1 VVVIK
6 CSWTELCQLCFFLV
20 DDTDKDPRIYFPG
33 FIYQGLEDITVLTSS
48 DVPSQARV
56 CNVPTLAF
64 LLSAVCRRYTRD
76 KRALPSE
83 LVDIII
89 SHLAAD
95 SQVPLG
101 ISREDAE
108 KRRRT
113 LMEDRKVQT
122 KNVNGVSL
130 HLYNH

>member
-1 VVVIK
+1 
-6 CSWTELCQLCFFLV
+6 
-20 DDTDKDPRIYFPG
+20 
-33 FIYQGLEDITVLTSS
+33 
-48 DVPSQARV
+48 
-56 CNVPTLAF
+56 VPTLAF

-76 KRALPSE
+76 KRTLPSE
-83 LVDIII
+83 LVEIII

-95 SQVPLG
+95 SQVPFG

-108 KRRRT
+108 KRRQA